1 MIKELKP
8 VGNTIKIALCALCF
22 GAVLVASDYK
32 DEQKH
37 LGRLI
42 PGEQLSILSDSGCS
56 EITYCADGYTTT
68 GKDRLGN
75 GRDHVY
81 TPKKLTLDQWVLASK
96 SYDSDGYDQFGLSI
110 TGNRSDGQSI
120 RYGHIYY

>member
-1 MIKELKP
+1 MNDSIK
-8 VGNTIKIALCALCF
+8 TALCALCL
-22 GAVLVASDYK
+22 GAALVASDYTA
-32 DEQKH
+32 EQDN
-37 LGRLI
+37 LGHPI
-42 PGEQLSILSDSGCS
+42 PDEQLSILSDSGCS

-81 TPKKLTLDQWVLASK
+81 PPKKLTLDQWVLASK
-96 SYDSDGYDQFGLSI
+96 SYDADGYDQFGLNI

-120 RYGHIYY
+120 RHGNIYY